1 MAVDLE
7 LLSICPSC
15 GRPMNE
21 DSRIMR
27 IEHLTGNR
35 VLERLLICPHCKVKI
50 REVVYL
56 TR

>member
-7 LLSICPSC
+7 YLLICPSC
-15 GRPMNE
+15 GKPMNE

-27 IEHLTGNR
+27 IEHLTGNK

-50 REVVYL
+50 REIIYL
-56 TR
+56 SR

>member
-1 MAVDLE
+1 
-7 LLSICPSC
+7 
-15 GRPMNE
+15 MNE

-27 IEHLTGNR
+27 VEHLTGNM